1 LDFQPRKIAGSI
13 IQAHP
18 LTHSSGYWGIGV
30 QVQDYTG
37 SFWVKGS
44 YKGSFTTSLKSDIN
58 NETFATAQVQSH
70 ASPNEWIQHNFTLT
84 PTSAAPNSN
93 NSFYLT
99 FDKSGVS
106 GGSLDFNLI
115 SLFPPTYK
123 NRANGLRVDLAEA
136 LKALNGK
143 FLRFPGG
150 KSEHQLGKWND
161 LIKSRKQPRG

>member
-1 LDFQPRKIAGSI
+1 
-13 IQAHP
+13 
-18 LTHSSGYWGIGV
+18 LTHHSGYWGIGV

-44 YKGSFTTSLKSDIN
+44 YKGKFTTYLKSDIN
-58 NETFATAQVQSH
+58 NETFATAQVQSV

-84 PTSAAPNSN
+84 PTSAAANSN

-150 KSEHQLGKWND
+150 KFGHLVFRWHELTRF
-161 LIKSRKQPRG
+161 RKQPRG

>member
-1 LDFQPRKIAGSI
+1 
-13 IQAHP
+13 
-18 LTHSSGYWGIGV
+18 V
-30 QVQDYTG
+30 
-37 SFWVKGS
+37 
-44 YKGSFTTSLKSDIN
+44 
-58 NETFATAQVQSH
+58 

-84 PTSAAPNSN
+84 PISAASNSN

-150 KSEHQLGKWND
+150 KFGHLVFRWHELTRV
-161 LIKSRKQPRG
+161 RKQPRR